1 MTVSAKDLAAI
12 IAGTSPRQLTADREA
27 KLMSLGYNQALL
39 DHAKFPITG
48 AGTTLLRE
56 EVERAVARL
65 KLQLDIEKE
74 A

>member
-1 MTVSAKDLAAI
+1 
-12 IAGTSPRQLTADREA
+12 
-27 KLMSLGYNQALL
+27 MSQGYNQALL